1 MVVYFVDFGNHLQRD
16 FLSLSS
22 DSSPSKRPRYFI
34 DSQAD
39 NVLLEPLGL
48 PQDEAPPEMILNFIN
63 TKFNSCLS
71 RAVRD
76 SISGSY
82 SKFDVPSLK
91 TPEADKDVVSI
102 LGKHFPSKE
111 DKRLAAV
118 QSAILASSAPLLS
131 LMSDLISQGF
141 SGKSDELIPV
151 EEVFKVGKESLALIG
166 NAAHLT
172 TLKRRAGIVEAVK
185 PKRPKLAAFLD
196 ETCLS
201 ETAVEEPSSEL
212 FGPTIKKKIAERA
225 ATIKSFNDSVLS
237 IDDPPKG
244 RDRFLG
250 RGSTAKYGGS
260 SNALRKPYNS
270 QRSVFRPRR
279 QFQRNLQQQQGHR
292 KK

>member
-63 TKFNSCLS
+63 TKFNSSLS
-71 RAVRD
+71 RVVRD

-82 SKFDVPSLK
+82 SKFDVPSLR

-111 DKRLAAV
+111 DKRHAAV

-131 LMSDLISQGF
+131 LMSDLIC
-141 SGKSDELIPV
+141 
-151 EEVFKVGKESLALIG
+151 SLA
-166 NAAHLT
+166 
-172 TLKRRAGIVEAVK
+172 
-185 PKRPKLAAFLD
+185 
-196 ETCLS
+196 S
-201 ETAVEEPSSEL
+201 QMSS
-212 FGPTIKKKIAERA
+212 
-225 ATIKSFNDSVLS
+225 
-237 IDDPPKG
+237 
-244 RDRFLG
+244 
-250 RGSTAKYGGS
+250 
-260 SNALRKPYNS
+260 
-270 QRSVFRPRR
+270 
-279 QFQRNLQQQQGHR
+279 FQ
-292 KK
+292 